1 MLFDSFIHIFPTCFQ
16 TVFKFVSAITSSLLP
31 EQRPRGGRNQTQ
43 AGQQPRARQP
53 TPIMNNTGN
62 NDFDI
67 HDFDSL
73 GRHFGRAANM
83 QLPPPD
89 EESIQTLMVSV
100 YAISHGKITGLIF
113 ELNAVV
119 SRRWDSI
126 EMQLYKLYVSLE
138 ITWMQQLM
146 YCLDKF

>member
-1 MLFDSFIHIFPTCFQ
+1 
-16 TVFKFVSAITSSLLP
+16 
-31 EQRPRGGRNQTQ
+31 
-43 AGQQPRARQP
+43 
-53 TPIMNNTGN
+53 MNNTGN

-67 HDFDSL
+67 HDFETL

-100 YAISHGKITGLIF
+100 CAISRSKFSGLIS
-113 ELNAVV
+113 ELNATI

-126 EMQLYKLYVSLE
+126 EMQL
-138 ITWMQQLM
+138 
-146 YCLDKF
+146 